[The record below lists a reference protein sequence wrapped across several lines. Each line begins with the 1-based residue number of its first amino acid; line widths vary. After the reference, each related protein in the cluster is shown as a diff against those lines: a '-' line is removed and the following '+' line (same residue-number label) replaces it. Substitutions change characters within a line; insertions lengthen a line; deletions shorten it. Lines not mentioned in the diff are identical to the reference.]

1 MTQKPP
7 ASQFR
12 CRRSEFG
19 RNTRPVTPVFVD
31 RYRQVRRIPAYPAR
45 TGRPLRRV
53 PDRTCGIL
61 IPSTT
66 TTTTPPPLR
75 SDELGSPAVSHA
87 AVSRAVFLGAG
98 RIRPRIGPHGHGVFT
113 DRTPDRSAHGG
124 TDDPASCR
132 SRGAPVR
139 GAERAC
145 DPACA
150 GFRDPA
156 GRFRRSGTGIRCLRS
171 ISSTNRFNIWP
182 ELFRRGAGEC
192 IRIVGIVRMP
202 SGAPS
207 LRAWPADRG
216 AMHVFGGRRRPERAF
231 AIQIP
236 PLQPPDPEAGGLWP
250 PLYLVRQ
257 LPHRATIL

>member
-19 RNTRPVTPVFVD
+19 RNTRPVIPVFVD

-61 IPSTT
+61 VPSTTTTT

-98 RIRPRIGPHGHGVFT
+98 RIRPRIGPDGHGVFA
-113 DRTPDRSAHGG
+113 DRTPDRPAQGVRTVLRHA
-124 TDDPASCR
+124 DPVVRRCR
-132 SRGAPVR
+132 GRSVPAIRPRRFPGSGVQVPPSRN
-139 GAERAC
+139 
-145 DPACA
+145 
-150 GFRDPA
+150 RDPA
-156 GRFRRSGTGIRCLRS
+156 
-171 ISSTNRFNIWP
+171 
-182 ELFRRGAGEC
+182 
-192 IRIVGIVRMP
+192 
-202 SGAPS
+202 
-207 LRAWPADRG
+207 PAFDLIDEQ
-216 AMHVFGGRRRPERAF
+216 V
-231 AIQIP
+231 
-236 PLQPPDPEAGGLWP
+236 
-250 PLYLVRQ
+250 
-257 LPHRATIL
+257 